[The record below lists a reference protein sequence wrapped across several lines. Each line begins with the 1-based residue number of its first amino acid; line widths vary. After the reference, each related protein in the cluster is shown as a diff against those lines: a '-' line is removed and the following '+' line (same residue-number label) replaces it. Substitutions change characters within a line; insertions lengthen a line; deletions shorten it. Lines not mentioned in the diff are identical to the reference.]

1 MKIVD
6 LVCASEVEEFFYED
20 NDLPLSEGEPVGVDV
35 DYGQEIK
42 LLLFENIYWRS
53 DYEQDK

>member
-20 NDLPLSEGEPVGVDV
+20 NDLPVSEGEPVGVDV